1 MLVGLALMLRWDRLG
16 AVVTA
21 LGTTAFFAAL
31 GFRVVPWIALI
42 NLLPVACFAVAWSLH
57 RPPAHPTGP
66 VPEGSSG

>member
-21 LGTTAFFAAL
+21 LGTTAFFAAI
-31 GFRVVPWIALI
+31 GFRGVPWIALI
-42 NLLPVACFAVAWSLH
+42 NALPIACFAVAWSLH
-57 RPPAHPTGP
+57 RSPARPTGP